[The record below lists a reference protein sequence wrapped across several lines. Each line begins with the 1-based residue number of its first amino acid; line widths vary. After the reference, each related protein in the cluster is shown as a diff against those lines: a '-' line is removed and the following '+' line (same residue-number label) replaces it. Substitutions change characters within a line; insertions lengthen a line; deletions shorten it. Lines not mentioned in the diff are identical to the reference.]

1 MKKYI
6 FFTLLLTGFNIF
18 AQVAPNYYA
27 IQFTDKNNNQYS
39 LDTPEAFLSQR
50 SIDRRSRYNIEYKI
64 SDLPI
69 TSSYVDQVAA
79 IGVDVFSRVKWM
91 NVILIKTTDLSL
103 LDEIVALSFV
113 ESYTKLPNKVVAEP
127 TIHQTFLEL
136 EAALVVNERTEL
148 NRNKSSQELDYGQA
162 LDQIELINGVPLHE
176 QGFLGQG
183 MVISILDGGFTGAD
197 ERIIFDSLWDNG
209 RILGSKDFASEDN
222 NAFGGGTHG
231 TMVLS
236 TMGAY
241 WPNKMIGTA
250 PEASY
255 WLIRTEYTDYEYI
268 IEEYNWV
275 VGAAFA
281 DSVGTDVINS
291 SLGYNVFDD
300 PTMDHDWD
308 DLDGNTTVVTIG
320 ADMAAEKGILVVNSA
335 GNSGGSSW
343 EYITSPAD
351 GDSVFTIGAVD
362 YDGNI
367 AYFSSRGLP
376 DDPRVKPN
384 VCAVGSGTVVA
395 DPYYDDITY
404 SSGTSFSSPTI
415 AGMSACLWQAYQDLN
430 NKEIME
436 LIESSSSQANNPD
449 TDYGYG
455 IPDYALAYSTFL
467 ATHNIKK
474 QTTRL
479 KHYPNPVTQILTIEG
494 ISEDATLEVYDMNG
508 ALVEVYG
515 LVSGQV
521 NLNHLKSGAYI
532 ARVISKNDLQSFGFI
547 KQ

>member
-6 FFTLLLTGFNIF
+6 LFTLLLTSLNIF
-18 AQVAPNYYA
+18 AQVAPDYYA
-27 IQFTDKNNNQYS
+27 VQFTDKNNNGYS
-39 LDTPEAFLSQR
+39 LDNPEAFLSQR
-50 SIDRRSRYNIEYKI
+50 SIDRRSRYNIDYKI
-64 SDLPI
+64 SDLPM
-69 TSSYVDQVAA
+69 TATYVEQVAA
-79 IGVDVFSRVKWM
+79 IGVEVFSRVKWM
-91 NVILIKTTDLSL
+91 NVILIKTTDVNL
-103 LDEIVALSFV
+103 LDEIEALPFV
-113 ESYTKLPNKVVAEP
+113 ESYTKLPNKDLANP
-127 TIHQTFLEL
+127 STHQTFLEL
-136 EAALVVNERTEL
+136 EEALVVNERSKV
-148 NRNKSSQELDYGQA
+148 NRYKSAQELEYGEA

-176 QGFLGQG
+176 QGFMGQG
-183 MVISILDGGFTGAD
+183 MVISILDGGFVGAD

-209 RILGSKDFASEDN
+209 RILGTRDFASEDHN
-222 NAFGGGTHG
+222 VFAGSSHG
-231 TMVLS
+231 TKVLS

-255 WLIRTEYTDYEYI
+255 WLIRTEFTDYEYI

-300 PTMDHDWD
+300 PNMDHDWD

-335 GNSGGSSW
+335 GNSGGNSW
-343 EYITSPAD
+343 QYITSPAD

-395 DPYYDDITY
+395 NPNTDDITH

-415 AGMSACLWQAYQDLN
+415 AGMTACLWQALQELN

-436 LIESSSSQANNPD
+436 LIEASSSQANNPD

-455 IPDYALAYSTFL
+455 IPDYALAYSVL
-467 ATHNIKK
+467 AIHETEK
-474 QTTRL
+474 QTSNV
-479 KHYPNPVTQILTIEG
+479 KHYPNPVTHILTIEG
-494 ISEDATLEVYDMNG
+494 ISEDATLEIYNMNG
-508 ALVEVYG
+508 ALVKSYA
-515 LVSGQV
+515 LRSNQV
-521 NLNHLKSGAYI
+521 DLSNLKSGAYI
-532 ARVISKNDLQSFGFI
+532 ARVISKSDLQSFGFI

>member
-6 FFTLLLTGFNIF
+6 LFTLLLTGFNIF
-18 AQVAPNYYA
+18 AQVAPDYYA
-27 IQFTDKNNNQYS
+27 IQFTDKNDNQYS
-39 LDTPEAFLSQR
+39 LSAPEAFLSQR
-50 SIDRRSRYNIEYKI
+50 SIDRRSRYDIDYKI

-103 LDEIVALSFV
+103 LDEIEALPFV
-113 ESYTKLPNKVVAEP
+113 ESYEKLSNKDMAKP
-127 TIHQTFLEL
+127 SSYKTFLEL
-136 EAALVVNERTEL
+136 EAALVVNERTEVSS
-148 NRNKSSQELDYGQA
+148 NKSVQELNYGQA

-176 QGFLGQG
+176 QGFMGQG

-209 RILGSKDFASEDN
+209 RILGSRDFASEDN
-222 NAFGGGTHG
+222 NAFGGGSHG
-231 TMVLS
+231 TKVLS

-343 EYITSPAD
+343 EYITCPAD

-362 YDGNI
+362 YDGDI

-395 DPYYDDITY
+395 DPYYDDVTY

-415 AGMSACLWQAYQDLN
+415 AGMSACLWQAYQELN

-455 IPDYALAYSTFL
+455 IPDYALAYSTL
-467 ATHNIKK
+467 ATPNIEK
-474 QTTRL
+474 QTIRL

-521 NLNHLKSGAYI
+521 NLNYLKPGAYI
-532 ARVISKNDLQSFGFI
+532 ARVISKNNLQSFGFI